1 MFGENILYKEKISAA
16 AAVVDVV
23 VVVSAV
29 RDSYIKR
36 KIIRVYPRMK
46 P

>member
-16 AAVVDVV
+16 ATVVDVVV

-29 RDSYIKR
+29 RDSY
-36 KIIRVYPRMK
+36 KIGKSFGFIPE
-46 P
+46 